1 MVIGSKS
8 FKFSSMKWWSSLA
21 CLGSWGLGRRWGQE
35 GNHAVKSEFATLTQ
49 QRCPPLFGDTVFPQY
64 PQEIG
69 FKPAHTCMTKSTD
82 AQVPYVDVGLAK
94 AGYRVTVLISHVR
107 LHLKRHSL
115 TKINFKGGNHGR
127 NIILMTASFLF
138 ETKIASLVYNYK
150 RDTCTFSKIQ
160 AIQKCKN

>member
-1 MVIGSKS
+1 MYVP
-8 FKFSSMKWWSSLA
+8 F
-21 CLGSWGLGRRWGQE
+21 R
-35 GNHAVKSEFATLTQ
+35 GNSPVWTSTLPVCSDLCRTIFQ
-49 QRCPPLFGDTVFPQY
+49 ALPSVCPPLFGDTVFPQY

-69 FKPAHTCMTKSTD
+69 FKPAHMCMTKSTD

-115 TKINFKGGNHGR
+115 TKINFKEGNHGR

-138 ETKIASLVYNYK
+138 KTKIASLVYNYK